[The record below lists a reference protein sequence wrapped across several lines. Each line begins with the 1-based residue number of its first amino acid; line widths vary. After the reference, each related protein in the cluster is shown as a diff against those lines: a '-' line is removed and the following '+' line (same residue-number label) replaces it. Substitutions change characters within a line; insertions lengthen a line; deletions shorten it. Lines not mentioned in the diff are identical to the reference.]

1 MIFHKGNLTLVHN
14 TCLCTL
20 SIPILLFYCYYF
32 LITFYLPFNIQSLHL
47 YTVKDWGLS
56 QGIVL
61 TMCKSLKHN
70 TLVTACAMIFTHH
83 CVSPAFTLWN
93 RLYEIKSYVRSST
106 SLAAVLEVKGAE
118 WGRRGQ
124 NCYVWVSDCGGGT
137 FYNSLLNLIPF
148 SSSFYLHAT
157 LHFEGES
164 HKYGNYEAGWV
175 TQEDVSLWVCQ
186 IFLHGGFRLGRCRI
200 RPAVEAL
207 QLAALNFCWKWPLNH
222 CFLLMPDDIRRN
234 ER

>member
-1 MIFHKGNLTLVHN
+1 
-14 TCLCTL
+14 
-20 SIPILLFYCYYF
+20 
-32 LITFYLPFNIQSLHL
+32 
-47 YTVKDWGLS
+47 
-56 QGIVL
+56 
-61 TMCKSLKHN
+61 
-70 TLVTACAMIFTHH
+70 MIFTHQ

-93 RLYEIKSYVRSST
+93 RLYEIKSHVRSST

-124 NCYVWVSDCGGGT
+124 NCYVWVSDCGSGT

-175 TQEDVSLWVCQ
+175 TQEDASLSLPDILAW
-186 IFLHGGFRLGRCRI
+186 RLPFGKMPYTTGSRS
-200 RPAVEAL
+200 PAAGCTKLLLEMAL
-207 QLAALNFCWKWPLNH
+207 KSLLSSSLNH
-222 CFLLMPDDIRRN
+222 CFLLKKWCLMTQGEMRGR
-234 ER
+234 EVWLR

>member
-1 MIFHKGNLTLVHN
+1 
-14 TCLCTL
+14 
-20 SIPILLFYCYYF
+20 
-32 LITFYLPFNIQSLHL
+32 
-47 YTVKDWGLS
+47 
-56 QGIVL
+56 
-61 TMCKSLKHN
+61 
-70 TLVTACAMIFTHH
+70 MIFTHH

-200 RPAVEAL
+200 RSAVEAL

-234 ER
+234 ERLRGMIEVIPERPYHSRFVSYVYSFYFPLHLFWSVQMGCEN